1 MIKNLKSNGLI
12 LCLQL
17 KNKNGRKNIERVIKK
32 LTDISKKE
40 KRPFIRFLLDRSV
53 LILAGLVTFSILQ
66 VSIIRFLNPPATPL
80 MVYRWLCG
88 EKPDF
93 RWRSLSE
100 ISPSLQRAVI
110 AAEDQRFLSHHG
122 FDWKQIERA
131 LEEYQNGERIRGAST
146 ITMQVARNIFLW
158 QGYSWLRKGLEV
170 YYTALIELLW
180 PKWRIMEVYL
190 NIVEL
195 GPEIFGAEAATRRYF
210 GFSAASLTK
219 PQAALLAA
227 ILPNPHRWSPKH
239 PSHYIRKR
247 QSTILREMKKFE
259 ATLNPSPE

>member
-1 MIKNLKSNGLI
+1 MIKDLKSNWSI

-17 KNKNGRKNIERVIKK
+17 KKNRRNGIERVIKK
-32 LTDISKKE
+32 LTGISKKE
-40 KRPFIRFLLDRSV
+40 KRLFIGFLLHRSA
-53 LILAGLVTFSILQ
+53 LILLGLVTFSILQ
-66 VSIIRFLNPPATPL
+66 VSIIRFFNPPATPL
-80 MVYRWLCG
+80 MVYHWLSEG
-88 EKPDF
+88 KVDF

-100 ISPSLQRAVI
+100 ISPFLQRAVI

-122 FDWKQIERA
+122 FDWKEIEQA
-131 LEEYQNGERIRGAST
+131 FEEYQKEDRVRGAST

-158 QGYSWLRKGLEV
+158 QGYSWLRKGLEA

-190 NIVEL
+190 NVVEL
-195 GPEIFGAEAATRRYF
+195 GPEMFGAEAAAHRYF

-227 ILPNPHRWSPKH
+227 VLPNPHRWSPKH
-239 PSHYIRKR
+239 PSQYIRKR

-259 ATLNPSPE
+259 TTLKPSAE